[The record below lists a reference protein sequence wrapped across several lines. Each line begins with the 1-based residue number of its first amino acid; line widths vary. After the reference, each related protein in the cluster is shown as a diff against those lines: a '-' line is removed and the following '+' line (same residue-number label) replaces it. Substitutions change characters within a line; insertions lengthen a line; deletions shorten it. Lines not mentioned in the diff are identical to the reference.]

1 MRRMDQTAL
10 VLELPP
16 QWKAQGFSERGFFW
30 NSAKLLQTVFY
41 PNRRRQLPH
50 FCSDARHSLSLSQ
63 SLLWISAGRMVS
75 AYVEL
80 EAGVAFQSVALM
92 ASTRAL
98 ETSSGGL
105 GMNASVGGSAG
116 VHSNTSGG
124 GSSGGLAVR
133 LEFSLREGTFYRQ
146 LA

>member
-16 QWKAQGFSERGFFW
+16 QWKAQGFSEHGFFW

-63 SLLWISAGRMVS
+63 SLLWISAGRMV
-75 AYVEL
+75 
-80 EAGVAFQSVALM
+80 EAGVAVQSVALM

-133 LEFSLREGTFYRQ
+133 LEFSLREGAFYRQ
-146 LA
+146 FA